1 MSNEIRA
8 AAKGLASKEAATQQ
22 ARHAVI
28 LAIKEL
34 HYNLLLSQQL
44 KKLLDDAHSN
54 FGNAVEK
61 VEERLDADEGNVT
74 EQDLLRLRIGLSGVA
89 KERFTL
95 ERAIAVTRAALKRH
109 LGLPSDSA
117 FELVETRLKP
127 AKLALEPLN
136 HYLDRVE
143 QSRPELAQ
151 LQAGLEARQARL
163 DAARGGYYPS
173 LFLAGGFD
181 YSVAPNRDNQDSP
194 FATDFNFFNGPGL
207 ALGLRWQLDFW
218 STQAKV
224 AERAAEL
231 NKVETQKRFAISGI
245 VLDIERRYL
254 EVEEYQQ
261 KLKAAQQSRKAA
273 RALLA
278 TTLANFRLGVGE
290 AKEVFEG
297 LGLYTR
303 IVSDFY
309 KTIRDFNMAA
319 ARLTQAAGQEITTLR
334 Y

>member
-1 MSNEIRA
+1 M
-8 AAKGLASKEAATQQ
+8 
-22 ARHAVI
+22 
-28 LAIKEL
+28 AIKEL
-34 HYNLLLSQQL
+34 HYNLLLSQQI
-44 KKLLDDAHSN
+44 KKLLDEAHKN
-54 FGNAVEK
+54 FGSAVDK
-61 VEERLDADEGNVT
+61 VEERLEADEGSVT

-95 ERAIAVTRAALKRH
+95 TRAIAVTRAALKRH
-109 LGLPSDSA
+109 LGLPSSA
-117 FELVETRLKP
+117 PFDLTEPRLAP
-127 AKLALEPLN
+127 VKLTLEPLS
-136 HYLDRVE
+136 HYLKQVD
-143 QSRPELAQ
+143 QNRPELAQ
-151 LQAGLEARQARL
+151 LEAGVASRKARL

-173 LFLAGGFD
+173 VFLAGGFE

-194 FATDFNFFNGPGL
+194 FATDFNFFQGPGL

-231 NKVETQKRFAISGI
+231 HKVETQKRSAMSGI
-245 VLDIERRYL
+245 ALDIERRYL
-254 EVEEYQQ
+254 EVEEFQH

-303 IVSDFY
+303 VVSDY
-309 KTIRDFNMAA
+309 YTTIRDFNIAA